1 MRQIHSASTVI
12 WLLNGFD
19 KTPILNANIKCN
31 GKSWPYVKKPDGHYV
46 FLNMY
51 DGIYR
56 FDVECWG
63 FGRKSYDVE
72 IQGGKG
78 VEIED
83 QLFYNKNFKGLYS
96 LKKITLLLKSKGVAL
111 KDKDVKVA
119 IDDKISCLKI
129 IEFKGEEDKKI
140 KINGTNNK
148 LFVMQQYLDDEN
160 DLLKIVDYDLRS
172 KEYTIEMEKDKNLNI
187 DFYLRPIWNLKTDS
201 MGEIIIP
208 IIGLFMPNDEVN
220 FLIMIDEKSYS
231 VKAEVKNSNVV
242 SMDL

>member
-1 MRQIHSASTVI
+1 MRQMHSASTVI

-31 GKSWPYVKKPDGHYV
+31 GKPWPYVKKPDGHYV
-46 FLNMY
+46 FLNMH
-51 DGIYR
+51 DGLYH

-63 FGRKSYDVE
+63 FGKKSYDIE
-72 IQGGKG
+72 IRGGKG
-78 VEIED
+78 TEIED

-96 LKKITLLLKSKGVAL
+96 LKKITLLLKINGSVL
-111 KDKDVKVA
+111 KDKEVKLA
-119 IDDKISCLKI
+119 IDDKVSCLKV
-129 IEFKGEEDKKI
+129 IEFKGGEENKI

-160 DLLKIVDYDLRS
+160 DLLRIVDYDLIS
-172 KEYTIEMEKDKNLNI
+172 KEYTIEMEKNKQLNT

-208 IIGLFMPNDEVN
+208 IIGVFMPNDTVT
-220 FLIMIDEKSYS
+220 FLVTIDGKNYS
-231 VKAEVKNSNVV
+231 VKAAVENSNVV
-242 SMDL
+242 SIDL